1 MARHL
6 RPWWIRPFIVKHLM
20 NLWPPYLFSGI
31 HIRRVSPGLDHIEV
45 ELRDRVLNRNYHGTH
60 FGGSLYAM
68 TDPFY
73 VLMITWNIGDG
84 FVVWDKAA
92 RIEFLRPGR
101 KTVRAVFDL
110 EVDVIQKL
118 REEALESGRARTEL
132 FVEVKNESGEIVA
145 RVTKEIVV
153 HHRVED

>member
-1 MARHL
+1 
-6 RPWWIRPFIVKHLM
+6 M

-31 HIRRVSPGLDHIEV
+31 HIRRISPGLDHIEV
-45 ELRDRVLNRNYHGTH
+45 ELRDRFLNRNYHGTH

-84 FVVWDKAA
+84 FMVWDKSA
-92 RIEFLRPGR
+92 RIEFLRPGK

-110 EVDVIQKL
+110 DRELVHRL

-132 FVEVKNESGEIVA
+132 PVEVVDGSGEIVA
-145 RVTKEIVV
+145 RITKDIVV
-153 HHRVED
+153 HYRGER